1 MEVRTITISRA
12 LGAGGEEVGLSV
24 ADSLGFRYVDD
35 EIVRKAAEAAGVS
48 TETVARSEATPPLI
62 RRILEVMAAA
72 PAVEAGA
79 WTPEFAYEVAP
90 LSFYGELIRQVIFE
104 TANEGKAIILAHGA
118 SMALAGTEGVLRV
131 LITASPEV
139 RARRVAA
146 ATKVDEAKAKK
157 IVEDSDR
164 QRKQYFKRFYGLS
177 QELPTHYDL
186 VINTDTLTPDQAA
199 QLLVVATKS

>member
-1 MEVRTITISRA
+1 MDIRTIAISRS
-12 LGAGGEEVGLSV
+12 LGAGGEEVGLKV

-35 EIVRKAAEAAGVS
+35 EIVRRAAEAAGVS
-48 TETVARSEATPPLI
+48 PETVARSEQTPPLI

-90 LSFYGELIRQVIFE
+90 LSYYGELIRQVIYE

-118 SMALAGTEGVLRV
+118 SMALAGSPGVLRV
-131 LITASPEV
+131 FVTASPEV

-146 ATKVDEAKAKK
+146 ATKVDEGQAMKLVK
-157 IVEDSDR
+157 DSDN
-164 QRKQYFKRFYGLS
+164 QRRQYFKRFYGLA
-177 QELPTHYDL
+177 QELPVHYDL
-186 VINTDTLTPDQAA
+186 VINTDALTVDQAA
-199 QLLVVATKS
+199 QVLLSAAKA